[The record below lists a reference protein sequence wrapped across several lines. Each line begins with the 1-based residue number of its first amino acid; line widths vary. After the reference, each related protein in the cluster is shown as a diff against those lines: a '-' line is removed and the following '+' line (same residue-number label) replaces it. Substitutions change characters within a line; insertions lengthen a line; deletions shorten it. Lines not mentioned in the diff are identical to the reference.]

1 MEKISLVDLV
11 FDYALGGVVVTNH
24 YDTIVVV
31 FIDTVNDIVETFVT
45 DFYMVVFYFISDF
58 HFDMWDDII
67 AIGQSYHSI

>member
-11 FDYALGGVVVTNH
+11 VDYALCGVVMTNH

-67 AIGQSYHSI
+67 AIGQSCHSI